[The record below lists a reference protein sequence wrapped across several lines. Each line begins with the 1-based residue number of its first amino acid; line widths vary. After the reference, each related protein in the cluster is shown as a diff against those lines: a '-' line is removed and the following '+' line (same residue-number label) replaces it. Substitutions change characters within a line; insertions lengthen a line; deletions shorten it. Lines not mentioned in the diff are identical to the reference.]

1 MPRPAI
7 TAVVVSNEHAPH
19 DPPTQTSG
27 TAQHRADSHNAV
39 SNECKAA
46 IVGVRYRCSMC
57 PNYDLCDT
65 CMAKTPIAH
74 PAEHLFLRI
83 NHPRVPAGVF
93 GKSGVRFSSYPAL
106 QNRSKIKHVGVHCF
120 SCGTQS
126 IVGIRYQCMECSSVN
141 LCEACEMKGVHNV
154 LHTRRKIA
162 KPEECHPRQPKKAT
176 ENHNLPNWLPEPRV
190 KLPLGTPTE
199 GSALPLKP
207 LAHLPES
214 LHTRRKIAKP
224 EECHSRQPKKATKK
238 HNLPNWLPEPRVKLP
253 LGIPT
258 EGSAFL

>member
-1 MPRPAI
+1 MAAQPRKQLHGRENGPIKKRRRSLQPCETHGVVSSCNSPGKEPAVFMPKPAI

-39 SNECKAA
+39 CDGCKAA

-106 QNRSKIKHVGVHCF
+106 QNRSKIKHVGVLFCHRCYPQTPSVSCRCPLFQLRYAKHCRH
-120 SCGTQS
+120 SLP
-126 IVGIRYQCMECSSVN
+126 VH
-141 LCEACEMKGVHNV
+141 GVFQ
-154 LHTRRKIA
+154 R
-162 KPEECHPRQPKKAT
+162 
-176 ENHNLPNWLPEPRV
+176 
-190 KLPLGTPTE
+190 
-199 GSALPLKP
+199 
-207 LAHLPES
+207 
-214 LHTRRKIAKP
+214 
-224 EECHSRQPKKATKK
+224 
-238 HNLPNWLPEPRVKLP
+238 
-253 LGIPT
+253 
-258 EGSAFL
+258 